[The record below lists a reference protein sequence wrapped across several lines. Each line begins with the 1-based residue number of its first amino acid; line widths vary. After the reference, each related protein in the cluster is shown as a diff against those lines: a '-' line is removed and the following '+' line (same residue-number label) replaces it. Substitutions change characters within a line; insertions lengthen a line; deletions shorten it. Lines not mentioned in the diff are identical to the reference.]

1 MYTASI
7 QENMQ
12 VWKILVFS
20 HEAAKDEAVDL
31 PVNGCIRELESSARH
46 AELPETWIQRAAQS
60 LHQQALVDYAQDFTY
75 ITLFFYSWTNKM
87 SLLYMLL
94 KVLLF
99 PYHAQYFTS
108 RSQFHS
114 VLQVQL

>member
-31 PVNGCIRELESSARH
+31 PVIGCIRELESSARQSYQKH
-46 AELPETWIQRAAQS
+46 GFKEQLNPFISRPWWIMLKTLPI
-60 LHQQALVDYAQDFTY
+60 LP
-75 ITLFFYSWTNKM
+75 YSFIPGPTK
-87 SLLYMLL
+87 
-94 KVLLF
+94 
-99 PYHAQYFTS
+99 
-108 RSQFHS
+108 
-114 VLQVQL
+114 